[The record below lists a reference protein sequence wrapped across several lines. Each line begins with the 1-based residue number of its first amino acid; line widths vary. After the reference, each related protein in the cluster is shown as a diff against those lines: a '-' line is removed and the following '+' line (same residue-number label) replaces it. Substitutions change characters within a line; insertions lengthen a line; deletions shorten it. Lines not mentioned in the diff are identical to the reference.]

1 MNLKKILKVMLIYIL
16 LLIAIIVTVYPILRI
31 FTISLRPY
39 NKVMSTDLSIIPE
52 NFTFQN
58 YKDLF
63 IKKPFFLWLK
73 NSLLISILTAF
84 VSTILAVSA
93 GYAFSR
99 FNFPGR
105 KLGMIFLLVSQML
118 PATMLLIPLYV
129 LLAKMKIISIYIKV
143 VIVYSSSA
151 LPFSIWLLKGYF
163 DTIPIDIE
171 ESGLIDG
178 APIVKVFYD
187 LILPLAKPAVGI
199 TFLFSFMTAWSDYI
213 IARVI
218 ITKKELF
225 TWPLGIDSMQ
235 GQFQT
240 EYGMFAAA
248 SLLLAIPVVI
258 LFMYTSKY
266 LISGLTLGSVK
277 N

>member
-1 MNLKKILKVMLIYIL
+1 MKIKKTLTVMIIYLL
-16 LLIAIIVTVYPILRI
+16 LLIGVIITIYPVLRI
-31 FTISLRPY
+31 FTISLRPHD
-39 NKVMSTDLSIIPE
+39 KVMSTDLSIIPK
-52 NFTFQN
+52 NATFQN

-63 IKKPFFLWLK
+63 IKKPFFRWLK
-73 NSLLISILTAF
+73 NSLIVTILTATF
-84 VSTILAVSA
+84 ATAFAVSA
-93 GYAFSR
+93 GYGFSR

-105 KLGMIFLLVSQML
+105 KIGMIFLLVTQML
-118 PATMLLIPLYV
+118 PATMLLIPLYI
-129 LLAKMKIISIYIKV
+129 LLAKMKMLGIYMKL

-163 DTIPIDIE
+163 DTIPIEIE

-178 APIVKVFYD
+178 ASIGKVFYD

-218 ITKKELF
+218 ITKQKLF
-225 TWPLGIDSMQ
+225 TWPLGLDSMQ